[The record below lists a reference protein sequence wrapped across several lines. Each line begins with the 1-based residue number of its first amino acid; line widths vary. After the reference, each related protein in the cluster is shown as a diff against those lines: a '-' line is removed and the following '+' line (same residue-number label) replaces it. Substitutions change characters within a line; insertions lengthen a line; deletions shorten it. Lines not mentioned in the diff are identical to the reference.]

1 MIRSVVVGLAVVV
14 GTVVGGLVG
23 LVRCGLV
30 RGRRVL
36 GVVGRRVV
44 VGRSVVVVASVVV
57 VVVVVR
63 RRVVG
68 ASVVVG
74 GLVGLVRCGL
84 VRWVVVF
91 GTTSSTTFG

>member
-57 VVVVVR
+57 VVVR